1 MEQNVFRMH
10 LEKEDMNVLRS
21 IGMRNFLVLGIQILA
36 KLQRKIFWKG
46 LENQMLYGLEQIVQV
61 ILLLP
66 FRNIDERTLR
76 LEI

>member
-1 MEQNVFRMH
+1 MH

-66 FRNIDERTLR
+66 FRNIDERTPR